1 MPNERGGSSTPEE
14 IIAMPKGKNYILAIA
29 NDAYPDKL
37 HNCIRDAESFIKV
50 LTERYVFDNQ
60 YVTFLKNANRKQM
73 LDAFKAQVETI
84 TADDNLVIYYSGHGA
99 YDKELDEGSWVP
111 SGAGFKDTDEFISN
125 ADLKVRLSAIKSH
138 HTFLVVDSCY
148 SGALFLS
155 TATRGG
161 ENYLEKFPSRWGL
174 ASGRL
179 QTVSDGEAG
188 GHSPFATAL
197 LNHLENSDT
206 SLSVMQLCIRVVEQ
220 VGANQEGQ
228 MPIGEP
234 MQVKGHQSGQFIF
247 HLRNEAVA
255 PNPIQVIKPSN
266 QPSRGEAPPADI
278 APATPT
284 VAFDKDKAMKY
295 FTQNNPD
302 AVFRLITTFAKETKN
317 KEAAQAAILIQ
328 TEFNDLK
335 RNEMMGIISYQ
346 EASLKRNQLN
356 ARLLNLLE
364 TL

>member
-1 MPNERGGSSTPEE
+1 MPNERGGSSAPEE
-14 IIAMPKGKNYILAIA
+14 IIETPKGKNYILAIA
-29 NDAYPDKL
+29 NDAYPDAL
-37 HNCIRDAESFIKV
+37 HNCIRDAESFVKV
-50 LTERYVFDNQ
+50 LTSRYIFDNQ
-60 YVTFLKNANRKQM
+60 YVTFLKNANRKQI
-73 LDAFKAQVETI
+73 LDAFKAQVETV
-84 TADDNLVIYYSGHGA
+84 TAEDNLVIYYSGHGA

-161 ENYLEKFPSRWGL
+161 ESYLEKFPSRWGL

-206 SLSVMQLCIRVVEQ
+206 SLSVMQLCVRVVEQ

-234 MQVKGHQSGQFIF
+234 MQVKGHQSGQFVF
-247 HLRNEAVA
+247 HLRNEVVEA
-255 PNPIQVIKPSN
+255 NPIKIIKPSS
-266 QPSRGEAPPADI
+266 QPSRGETVPADV
-278 APATPT
+278 TPT
-284 VAFDKDKAMKY
+284 KPTLAFDKDRAMKY
-295 FTQNNPD
+295 FTQNNSE
-302 AVFRLITTFAKETKN
+302 AIFRLINEFAKETKN
-317 KEAAQAAILIQ
+317 KDAVQSAILIQ
-328 TEFNDLK
+328 AEFNELK
-335 RNEMMGIISYQ
+335 KNEMMGIVSYQ

-356 ARLLNLLE
+356 ARLLNLIEML
-364 TL
+364 

>member
-1 MPNERGGSSTPEE
+1 MPNERGGSSAPEVILE
-14 IIAMPKGKNYILAIA
+14 LPKGKNYILAIA
-29 NDAYPDKL
+29 NDAYPEAL
-37 HNCIRDAESFIKV
+37 HNCIRDAEAFVKV

-60 YVTFLKNANRKQM
+60 YVTFLKNANRKQI
-73 LDAFKAQVETI
+73 LDAFKAQVTTI
-84 TADDNLVIYYSGHGA
+84 TADDNLVVYYSGHGA
-99 YDKELDEGSWVP
+99 YDKELDEGAWVP

-161 ENYLEKFPSRWGL
+161 ESYLEKFPSRWGL

-188 GHSPFATAL
+188 GHSPFSTAL
-197 LNHLENSDT
+197 LNHLKNSDT

-234 MQVKGHQSGQFIF
+234 MQVKGHQSGQFVF
-247 HLRNEAVA
+247 HLKVESET
-255 PNPIQVIKPSN
+255 PSPIKIIKPN
-266 QPSRGEAPPADI
+266 TQPSRGETPKAELAPNMPEV
-278 APATPT
+278 T
-284 VAFDKDKAMKY
+284 FDKDRAMKY
-295 FTQNNPD
+295 FTQSNPD
-302 AVFRLITTFAKETKN
+302 AIFRLIHEFAKVTEN
-317 KEAAQAAILIQ
+317 KETTQATILIQ
-328 TEFNDLK
+328 AEFNELK
-335 RNEMMGIISYQ
+335 KNEMMGVISYQ

-356 ARLLNLLE
+356 ARLLSLIG

>member
-1 MPNERGGSSTPEE
+1 MPNERGGSSAPEE
-14 IIAMPKGKNYILAIA
+14 IIETPKGKNYILAIA
-29 NDAYPDKL
+29 NDAYPDAL
-37 HNCIRDAESFIKV
+37 HNCIRDAEAFVKV
-50 LTERYVFDNQ
+50 LTERYNFDNQ
-60 YVTFLKNANRKQM
+60 YVTFLKNGSRKQI
-73 LDAFKAQVETI
+73 LDAFKAQVSTV
-84 TADDNLVIYYSGHGA
+84 TAVDNLVIYYSGHGA

-179 QTVSDGEAG
+179 QTVSDGVAG

-247 HLRNEAVA
+247 HLRNEVEETK
-255 PNPIQVIKPSN
+255 PIKIINNTQH
-266 QPSRGEAPPADI
+266 SRGETHQVEH
-278 APATPT
+278 TPT
-284 VAFDKDKAMKY
+284 TTTIAFDKDRAMKY

-302 AVFRLITTFAKETKN
+302 AIFRLINEFAKRTKN
-317 KEAAQAAILIQ
+317 KDADQSAILIQ
-328 TEFNDLK
+328 AQFNELK
-335 RNEMMGIISYQ
+335 KNEMMGVVSYQ

-356 ARLLNLLE
+356 ARLLSLIE